1 MKRALPREAP
11 RAQRAASSRML
22 RGRESPPPAGTRR
35 SEPTDHDA
43 ENVRRAVRR
52 ALRVAFWIWPAFTL
66 VDVFM
71 ATVLYPATPLWPCLV
86 MRSAE
91 QVLALIVY
99 RLAGR
104 PTLSGRVMLLAY
116 EAAFLTAA
124 IFISLMAI
132 GFGGLTSAYMHG
144 ISIVVLLRTALVPAP
159 FGKALLASAPMVL
172 AFPAI
177 MGVAAVF
184 SPSIRASWLDATAL
198 LTAASQYIFVP
209 ASGVVGALS
218 SHVVWAARQQ
228 VYQARKLGRYRLE
241 APIGKGG
248 MSEVWLAWDE
258 TLQRD
263 VALKLLRTRDAP
275 DPAVLKRF
283 EQEAHAASKLSDPH
297 TIRIFDFG
305 ASDDG
310 IYYIAMEHLRGADLA
325 AIVRR
330 HGPMPVA
337 RALRFAVQ
345 ACRSL
350 IEAHEAGII
359 HRDIKPQNLFVTR
372 VGDDHD
378 FLKLLDFGVARMVE
392 GGQDAELTN
401 SGMLCGTPAYMAPEV
416 CRGERADARSDIYAL
431 GGTLYFLLT
440 GELPFEGSSSGQLFA
455 AHMTKT
461 PQAPSARRGPVIPP
475 AVDRLVL
482 KCLAKDPRHRFQSA
496 RTLCDA
502 ILPLLDESAWSPA
515 DAERFW
521 IADRAEKLGQIET
534 PSGRVAPTRGGSTRT
549 ASAR

>member
-1 MKRALPREAP
+1 MKRALPREAL
-11 RAQRAASSRML
+11 RAERAASSRML
-22 RGRESPPPAGTRR
+22 RERESPPVGTRR
-35 SEPTDHDA
+35 SESTVHDS
-43 ENVRRAVRR
+43 ERVRRAVRR

-71 ATVLYPATPLWPCLV
+71 ATVLYPAAPVWPCLV
-86 MRSAE
+86 MRSIE
-91 QVLALIVY
+91 QALAVAVY

-104 PTLSGRVMLLAY
+104 PALSARVVLLAY
-116 EAAFLTAA
+116 DATFLTAA

-132 GFGGLTSAYMHG
+132 QFGGLTSAYMHG
-144 ISIVVLLRTALVPAP
+144 LSIVVLLRTALVPAP

-172 AFPAI
+172 AFPGI
-177 MGVAAVF
+177 MGVAALF

-198 LTAASQYIFVP
+198 LTAASDYIFVP

-218 SHVVWAARQQ
+218 SHVVWAAQQQ

-416 CRGERADARSDIYAL
+416 CRGDRADARSDLYAL

-440 GELPFEGSSSGQLFA
+440 GELPFEGSSSGQLFVS
-455 AHMTKT
+455 HMTKA
-461 PQAPSARRGPVIPP
+461 PHAPSARRGPVVPP

-496 RTLCDA
+496 RALCDA
-502 ILPLLDESAWSPA
+502 ILPLVDESAWSAA

-521 IADRAEKLGQIET
+521 IADRAEKLGQLEAPPGRLT
-534 PSGRVAPTRGGSTRT
+534 PATGGSTRT

>member
-1 MKRALPREAP
+1 
-11 RAQRAASSRML
+11 ML
-22 RGRESPPPAGTRR
+22 RERETRAIGARR
-35 SEPTDHDA
+35 SALAAHDA
-43 ENVRRAVRR
+43 ESVRRAVRR
-52 ALRVAFWIWPAFTL
+52 AIRVAIWIWPAFTI

-71 ATVLYPATPLWPCLV
+71 ATVLYPAAPVWHCIALRAV
-86 MRSAE
+86 E
-91 QVLALIVY
+91 QAFAVAAY
-99 RLAGR
+99 R
-104 PTLSGRVMLLAY
+104 LSGRPNASGRLVLLTY
-116 EAAFLTAA
+116 DAAFLTAA
-124 IFISLMAI
+124 IFIVLMAI
-132 GFGGLTSAYMHG
+132 EFGGLTSAYMHG
-144 ISIVVLLRTALVPAP
+144 LSIVVLLRTALVPAP
-159 FGKALLASAPMVL
+159 FGKAVVTSAPMVL
-172 AFPAI
+172 SFPAI
-177 MGVAAVF
+177 MGIAAFF
-184 SPSIRASWLDATAL
+184 SPSIRASWLDLTTL
-198 LTAASQYIFVP
+198 LTALSHYIFVP
-209 ASGVVGALS
+209 ASGVIGAMS
-218 SHVVWAARQQ
+218 SHVVWAAQQQ

-275 DPAVLKRF
+275 DAAVLKRF

-325 AIVRR
+325 AIVRT

-337 RALRFAVQ
+337 RAVRFAVQ

-378 FLKLLDFGVARMVE
+378 FLKLLDFGVARMIE
-392 GGQDAELTN
+392 GGQDAELTS

-416 CRGERADARSDIYAL
+416 CRGDRADARSDIYAL

-440 GELPFEGSSSGQLFA
+440 GELPFEGTSSGQLFI
-455 AHMTKT
+455 AHMTKA
-461 PQAPSARRGPVIPP
+461 PLAPSVRRGPAVPP
-475 AVDRLVL
+475 AVDRIVL
-482 KCLAKDPRHRFQSA
+482 RCLSKDPRHRFQSA
-496 RTLCDA
+496 RTLFDA
-502 ILPLLDESAWSPA
+502 LVPLLDESAWSPA

-521 IADRAEKLGQIET
+521 VADRAEKLGQPEAPPERL
-534 PSGRVAPTRGGSTRT
+534 PSARGRSTR
-549 ASAR
+549 SAAAR

>member
-1 MKRALPREAP
+1 M
-11 RAQRAASSRML
+11 
-22 RGRESPPPAGTRR
+22 GVRR
-35 SEPTDHDA
+35 SALAAHDT
-43 ENVRRAVRR
+43 ESVRRAVRR
-52 ALRVAFWIWPAFTL
+52 AIRVALWIWPTFTL

-71 ATVLYPATPLWPCLV
+71 AIVLYPAAPVWHCLV
-86 MRSAE
+86 LRAVE
-91 QVLALIVY
+91 QAFAVAAY
-99 RLAGR
+99 R
-104 PTLSGRVMLLAY
+104 LSGRPNVSGRLVLLTY
-116 EAAFLTAA
+116 DAAFLTAA
-124 IFISLMAI
+124 IFIVLMAI
-132 GFGGLTSAYMHG
+132 EFGGLTSAYMHG
-144 ISIVVLLRTALVPAP
+144 LSIVVLLRTALVPAP
-159 FGKALLASAPMVL
+159 FSKAVVTSAPMVL
-172 AFPAI
+172 SFPAI
-177 MGVAAVF
+177 MGIAAFF
-184 SPSIRASWLDATAL
+184 SPSIRASWLDLTTL
-198 LTAASQYIFVP
+198 LTAVSHYIFVP
-209 ASGVVGALS
+209 ASGVIGAMS
-218 SHVVWAARQQ
+218 SHVVWAAQQQ

-275 DPAVLKRF
+275 DAAVLKRF

-325 AIVRR
+325 AIVRT

-337 RALRFAVQ
+337 RAVRFAVQ

-392 GGQDAELTN
+392 GGQDAELTS

-416 CRGERADARSDIYAL
+416 CRGDRADARSDIYAL

-440 GELPFEGSSSGQLFA
+440 GELPFEGTSSGQLFI
-455 AHMTKT
+455 AHMTKA
-461 PQAPSARRGPVIPP
+461 PLAPSVRRGAAVPP
-475 AVDRLVL
+475 AVDRIVL
-482 KCLAKDPRHRFQSA
+482 RCLSKDPRHRFQSA
-496 RTLCDA
+496 RTLFDA
-502 ILPLLDESAWSPA
+502 LVPLLDESAWSPA

-521 IADRAEKLGQIET
+521 IADRAEKLGQPEAPPERL
-534 PSGRVAPTRGGSTRT
+534 PSARGRSTR
-549 ASAR
+549 SAAAR

>member
-1 MKRALPREAP
+1 MKRALVRDALHAE
-11 RAQRAASSRML
+11 RSASARML
-22 RGRESPPPAGTRR
+22 RERESRPIGGRR
-35 SEPTDHDA
+35 SVLAAHDT
-43 ENVRRAVRR
+43 ESVRRAVRR
-52 ALRVAFWIWPAFTL
+52 AFRVALWIWPAFTL

-71 ATVLYPATPLWPCLV
+71 ATVLYPAAPVWRCIVLRV
-86 MRSAE
+86 VE
-91 QVLALIVY
+91 QALAFTVY

-104 PTLSGRVMLLAY
+104 PTVSGRVVLLGY
-116 EAAFLTAA
+116 DAAFLSAA
-124 IFISLMAI
+124 IFISLMALD
-132 GFGGLTSAYMHG
+132 FGGLTSAYMHG
-144 ISIVVLLRTALVPAP
+144 LSIVVLLRTALVPAP
-159 FGKALLASAPMVL
+159 FGKALVASAPMFL
-172 AFPAI
+172 AFPAT
-177 MGVAAVF
+177 MGIAALF
-184 SPSIRASWLDATAL
+184 SPSILASWLDPTTL
-198 LTAASQYIFVP
+198 LTAASHYIFVP
-209 ASGVVGALS
+209 ASGVIGALS
-218 SHVVWAARQQ
+218 SHVVWAAQQQ

-275 DPAVLKRF
+275 DAAVLRRF

-310 IYYIAMEHLRGADLA
+310 IYYIAMERLRGADLA
-325 AIVRR
+325 AIVRSY
-330 HGPMPVA
+330 GPMPVA
-337 RALRFAVQ
+337 RALRFALQ

-392 GGQDAELTN
+392 GGRDAELTN

-416 CRGERADARSDIYAL
+416 CRGDRADARSDIYSL

-455 AHMTKT
+455 AHMTKA
-461 PQAPSARRGPVIPP
+461 PAAPSVRRGPAVPR

-482 KCLAKDPRHRFQSA
+482 RCLAKDPRHRFQSA
-496 RTLCDA
+496 RTLFDA
-502 ILPLLDESAWSPA
+502 LLPLLDESAWSAA

-521 IADRAEKLGQIET
+521 AASRAEKLGHPEV
-534 PSGRVAPTRGGSTRT
+534 PPERVAPTRGGSTRSAT
-549 ASAR
+549 AR